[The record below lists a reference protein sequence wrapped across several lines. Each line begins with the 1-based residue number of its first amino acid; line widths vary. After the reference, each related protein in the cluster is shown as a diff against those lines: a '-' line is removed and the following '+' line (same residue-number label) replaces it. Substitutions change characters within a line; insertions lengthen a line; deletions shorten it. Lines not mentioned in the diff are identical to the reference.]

1 MSIVYAQLADAKV
14 NVSFD
19 ILETSGITV
28 NSFKSLITEMLSE
41 IKDVEKNL
49 TVRLLKDDKK
59 FRVTFIIA
67 VSPINDRSISFTRMF
82 NISLKM
88 RQNIVTS
95 FAVLLSKLMKSG
107 YELSINDGDV
117 VKVDNDTITYGFKLN
132 ICKDEFKLQKMVSF
146 AVCLF

>member
-1 MSIVYAQLADAKV
+1 MLVINDPIQQKSGYFYRQAFNKYGRIKSREAAVSIVYAQLADAKV

-19 ILETSGITV
+19 ILETFGITV

-95 FAVLLSKLMKSG
+95 LAVNL
-107 YELSINDGDV
+107 
-117 VKVDNDTITYGFKLN
+117 
-132 ICKDEFKLQKMVSF
+132 
-146 AVCLF
+146 